1 MYQQRTAQP
10 VTDATIAKRTVIDV
24 NHDDDDDWLP
34 KELQKPPNQCQLT
47 PEELD
52 EEFTRILNANNP
64 LAPQNIARYNFK
76 EKTFKC
82 SPNVDHLVVHL
93 DISGYLTFKNDGN
106 EEKPVKPVQE
116 EAETEEKATNTEETT
131 EENKKTET
139 SEQQTNTENSTENNT
154 ENNTTENAEKPP
166 EAAPQP
172 EQENDANAAN
182 NSKNPFNFSERAL
195 QTFNN
200 LSRETSTN
208 TEPPPKN
215 TFSDTVTQWAI
226 FDEYVKDLAQKEK
239 ANKDKTAKPAFGA
252 KNKGDDH
259 TFELP
264 VENHVED
271 VYYRDPEL
279 KISIRKIERMT
290 NQNTHDEITQ
300 DFKYWDDVADEV
312 KGLKNS
318 NARLLPL
325 WKFVYKKE
333 KKKHVTALCWN
344 PSLSDFFVVGYG
356 SYNFSKQGPGLIACF
371 TLKNPSYPEFVYNT
385 NSGVMCLD
393 FYEKT
398 PSLIAVGMYDGTVA
412 VYDLARKSELPLY
425 KSSTKTGKHTDPV
438 WEVKWQKDDLYDHPN
453 FFSISSD
460 GKIIQWTLLKNELQK
475 MDIIV
480 LRYDKELSIKTEDP
494 KTIEVENEDA
504 SIQAL
509 IEKDNNIEVAFDNAS
524 GSCFDFNPLDDN
536 VFVVGTEEGSIF
548 KCSTN
553 YNKQYLMT
561 YEGHQM
567 AIYCTKY
574 NKFHPRIFL
583 SASADWTIK
592 LWDHDYDKPIITF
605 DLNSPVS
612 SIEWSPYSSTI
623 FAAVTNEGK
632 IYIYELNEKKY
643 EPVCEQ
649 QIVKKAKLTHIRFN
663 KYEPILLVGDDKG
676 NIYSLKL
683 PPSLRRHSKEP
694 KDEMQ
699 KLEKIILITS
709 GRMPQNN

>member
-10 VTDATIAKRTVIDV
+10 ITESANNKRTVIDL

-47 PEELD
+47 PQELD

-93 DISGYLTFKNDGN
+93 DISGYLTFKNDVN
-106 EEKPVKPVQE
+106 EEKSVKPVQE
-116 EAETEEKATNTEETT
+116 EAETEDKATNTENGEKENEKTETT
-131 EENKKTET
+131 EQET
-139 SEQQTNTENSTENNT
+139 STEDGKVNTENVQSEKSP
-154 ENNTTENAEKPP
+154 ESETT
-166 EAAPQP
+166 Q
-172 EQENDANAAN
+172 DDTNAAN

-215 TFSDTVTQWAI
+215 TFSDTVTQWSI

-239 ANKDKTAKPAFGA
+239 ANKEKAKPAFGA

-259 TFELP
+259 TLELP

-279 KISIRKIERMT
+279 KVSIKKIERMT

-300 DFKYWDDVADEV
+300 DFKYWDDVADEI
-312 KGLKNS
+312 KGLKNG

-385 NSGVMCLD
+385 NSGVMCID

-412 VYDLARKSELPLY
+412 VYDLARKTELPLY

-438 WEVKWQKDDLYDHPN
+438 WEIKWQKDDLYDHPN

-480 LRYDKELSIKTEDP
+480 LRNDIELSIKMEDP
-494 KTIEVENEDA
+494 KKVEVETEDA
-504 SIQAL
+504 NIQAL
-509 IEKDNNIEVAFDNAS
+509 INKENKEVAAFDYAS
-524 GSCFDFNPLDDN
+524 GSCFDFNSQIDN
-536 VFVVGTEEGSIF
+536 VFVVGTEEGNIF
-548 KCSTN
+548 KCSTA
-553 YNKQYLMT
+553 YNKQYLMS

-632 IYIYELNEKKY
+632 VYIFELNEKKY

-649 QIVKKAKLTHIRFN
+649 QIVKKAKLTHIRVN
-663 KYEPILLVGDDKG
+663 KFEPILLVGDDKG

-683 PPSLRRHSKEP
+683 PPSLRKHSKEP
-694 KDEMQ
+694 RDEMQ

>member
-10 VTDATIAKRTVIDV
+10 ISDGTNTKRTVIDV

-76 EKTFKC
+76 EKIFKC
-82 SPNVDHLVVHL
+82 SPNVDHLVIHL
-93 DISGYLTFKNDGN
+93 DISGYLTFKNDGT

-116 EAETEEKATNTEETT
+116 ETETEEKATNTEGTT
-131 EENKKTET
+131 EENKDTET
-139 SEQQTNTENSTENNT
+139 SEQEASTEANN
-154 ENNTTENAEKPP
+154 ENAEKPP
-166 EAAPQP
+166 EVIQP
-172 EQENDANAAN
+172 EQENTPIPTAQDDANAAN

-200 LSRETSTN
+200 LFRETSTN

-239 ANKDKTAKPAFGA
+239 ANKDKAKPAFGA

-279 KISIRKIERMT
+279 KMSIRKIERMT

-300 DFKYWDDVADEV
+300 DFKYWDDVADEI
-312 KGLKNS
+312 KGLKNA

-344 PSLSDFFVVGYG
+344 PCLSDFFVVGYG

-480 LRYDKELSIKTEDP
+480 LRNDKELSIKMEDP

-504 SIQAL
+504 NIQAL

-649 QIVKKAKLTHIRFN
+649 QIVKKARLTHIRFN
-663 KYEPILLVGDDKG
+663 KFEPILLVGDDKG

-683 PPSLRRHSKEP
+683 PPSLRKHSKEP

-709 GRMPQNN
+709 GCMPQNN

>member
-1 MYQQRTAQP
+1 MYQQRAPAPILESNTS
-10 VTDATIAKRTVIDV
+10 KRAVIDV
-24 NHDDDDDWLP
+24 SHDDDDDWLP

-47 PEELD
+47 EEELD

-93 DISGYLTFKNDGN
+93 DISGYLILKNDV
-106 EEKPVKPVQE
+106 EEKPVKSVE
-116 EAETEEKATNTEETT
+116 ETETEEKATNTEESGEKKETT
-131 EENKKTET
+131 EKE
-139 SEQQTNTENSTENNT
+139 TNTEG
-154 ENNTTENAEKPP
+154 TTENAENTENAQPTP
-166 EAAPQP
+166 EQAEPAQPQSQPQP
-172 EQENDANAAN
+172 TPQDDSNAAN

-215 TFSDTVTQWAI
+215 TFSDTVTQWSI
-226 FDEYVKDLAQKEK
+226 FDEYVNDLAQKEK
-239 ANKDKTAKPAFGA
+239 ANKEKAKPAFGA
-252 KNKGDDH
+252 KNKEDDH
-259 TFELP
+259 TYELP
-264 VENHVED
+264 PENHIED

-279 KISIRKIERMT
+279 KMSIRKIERMT

-300 DFKYWDDVADEV
+300 DFKYWDDVADEI

-344 PSLSDFFVVGYG
+344 PCLSDFFVVGYG

-385 NSGVMCLD
+385 NSGVMCID
-393 FYEKT
+393 VYKKI

-425 KSSTKTGKHTDPV
+425 KSSIKTGKHTDPV
-438 WEVKWQKDDLYDHPN
+438 WEIKWQKDDLYDHPN

-480 LRYDKELSIKTEDP
+480 LRNDKELSIKMVDPQKIETES
-494 KTIEVENEDA
+494 EDDN
-504 SIQAL
+504 IKAL
-509 IEKDNNIEVAFDNAS
+509 IEKESNEEIAFDYAS
-524 GSCFDFNPLDDN
+524 GSCFDFNPLDN
-536 VFVVGTEEGSIF
+536 NIFVVGTEEGNIF
-548 KCSTN
+548 KCSTS

-649 QIVKKAKLTHIRFN
+649 QIVKKARLTHIRFN
-663 KYEPILLVGDDKG
+663 KFEPILLVGDDKG

-683 PPSLRRHSKEP
+683 PPSLRKHSKEP

-699 KLEKIILITS
+699 KIEKIILTTS

>member
-1 MYQQRTAQP
+1 MYQRRTSVP
-10 VTDATIAKRTVIDV
+10 VTETNISRKAVVDLNR
-24 NHDDDDDWLP
+24 DDDDDWLP
-34 KELQKPPNQCQLT
+34 KELQKPLNQCQLT
-47 PEELD
+47 EEELD

-93 DISGYLTFKNDGN
+93 EISGYLTFKNDIL
-106 EEKPVKPVQE
+106 EEKQVKVQE
-116 EAETEEKATNTEETT
+116 EGNGETEEKATNTEEAG

-139 SEQQTNTENSTENNT
+139 TEQETNTEGATENP
-154 ENNTTENAEKPP
+154 ENAQP
-166 EAAPQP
+166 EA
-172 EQENDANAAN
+172 EQEQAQQPQQQPPVDDGNAAN

-226 FDEYVKDLAQKEK
+226 FDEYVEDLAHKEK
-239 ANKDKTAKPAFGA
+239 ANKEKPKPAFGA
-252 KNKGDDH
+252 KNKENDH
-259 TFELP
+259 EFELP
-264 VENHVED
+264 PENHVED

-279 KISIRKIERMT
+279 KMSIRKIERMT

-300 DFKYWDDVADEV
+300 DFKYWDDVADEI
-312 KGLKNS
+312 KGLKNT

-344 PSLSDFFVVGYG
+344 PCLSDFFVVGYG

-385 NSGVMCLD
+385 NSGVMCID

-398 PSLIAVGMYDGTVA
+398 PSLLAVGMYDGTVA
-412 VYDLARKSELPLY
+412 VYDLARKSDLPLC
-425 KSSTKTGKHTDPV
+425 KSSIKTGKHTDPV
-438 WEVKWQKDDLYDHPN
+438 WEIKWQKDDLYDHPN

-460 GKIIQWTLLKNELQK
+460 GKIIQWTMLKNELQK

-480 LRYDKELSIKTEDP
+480 LRNNKELSIKMVDPQKIETESEDDN
-494 KTIEVENEDA
+494 IE
-504 SIQAL
+504 AL
-509 IEKDNNIEVAFDNAS
+509 IDRENTEEVAFDYAS
-524 GSCFDFNPLDDN
+524 GSCFDFNQHIDN
-536 VFVVGTEEGSIF
+536 VFVVGTEEGNIF
-548 KCSTN
+548 KCSTS

-567 AIYCTKY
+567 AIYCAKY

-583 SASADWTIK
+583 TASADWTIK

-632 IYIYELNEKKY
+632 IYIFELNEKKY

-649 QIVKKAKLTHIRFN
+649 QIVKKARLTHIKFN
-663 KYEPILLVGDDKG
+663 KFEPILLVGDDKG

-683 PPSLRRHSKEP
+683 PPSLRKHSKEP
-694 KDEMQ
+694 RDEMQ

>member
-10 VTDATIAKRTVIDV
+10 LSDQVNTKRTVIDV

-93 DISGYLTFKNDGN
+93 DISGYLSFKSDGTEEKQVKAVQEVQEAPQEGG
-106 EEKPVKPVQE
+106 EEKP
-116 EAETEEKATNTEETT
+116 AETEEKATNTEETT
-131 EENKKTET
+131 EENKNPET
-139 SEQQTNTENSTENNT
+139 AEQET
-154 ENNTTENAEKPP
+154 TTENAENA
-166 EAAPQP
+166 ENAQP
-172 EQENDANAAN
+172 ATTEQEQPQTQAAQAQDDAAN
-182 NSKNPFNFSERAL
+182 NAKNPFNFSERAL

-215 TFSDTVTQWAI
+215 TFSDTVTQWSI

-239 ANKDKTAKPAFGA
+239 QNKDKAKPAFGA
-252 KNKGDDH
+252 KNKEDDH
-259 TFELP
+259 TYELP

-279 KISIRKIERMT
+279 KMSIRKIERMT

-300 DFKYWDDVADEV
+300 DFKYWDDVGDEI

-333 KKKHVTALCWN
+333 KKKNVTALCWN
-344 PSLSDFFVVGYG
+344 PNLSDFFVVGYG

-385 NSGVMCLD
+385 NSGVMCID

-412 VYDLARKSELPLY
+412 VYDLARKGDLPLY
-425 KSSTKTGKHTDPV
+425 KSSTKTGKHTDSV

-453 FFSISSD
+453 FFSVSSD
-460 GKIIQWTLLKNELQK
+460 GRIIQWTLLKNELQK
-475 MDIIV
+475 MVRNYIS
-480 LRYDKELSIKTEDP
+480 LIK
-494 KTIEVENEDA
+494 
-504 SIQAL
+504 
-509 IEKDNNIEVAFDNAS
+509 
-524 GSCFDFNPLDDN
+524 
-536 VFVVGTEEGSIF
+536 
-548 KCSTN
+548 
-553 YNKQYLMT
+553 
-561 YEGHQM
+561 
-567 AIYCTKY
+567 
-574 NKFHPRIFL
+574 FL
-583 SASADWTIK
+583 TR
-592 LWDHDYDKPIITF
+592 
-605 DLNSPVS
+605 
-612 SIEWSPYSSTI
+612 E
-623 FAAVTNEGK
+623 
-632 IYIYELNEKKY
+632 
-643 EPVCEQ
+643 
-649 QIVKKAKLTHIRFN
+649 
-663 KYEPILLVGDDKG
+663 
-676 NIYSLKL
+676 
-683 PPSLRRHSKEP
+683 
-694 KDEMQ
+694 
-699 KLEKIILITS
+699 
-709 GRMPQNN
+709 

>member
-10 VTDATIAKRTVIDV
+10 ISETATSKKTFVDV
-24 NHDDDDDWLP
+24 NRDEDDDWLP

-47 PEELD
+47 EQELD

-93 DISGYLTFKNDGN
+93 DISGYLTFKNDV
-106 EEKPVKPVQE
+106 EEKPIKPVQDE
-116 EAETEEKATNTEETT
+116 NNATETEEKATNTEGNS
-131 EENKKTET
+131 EENKNTET
-139 SEQQTNTENSTENNT
+139 TTEQGTSTEGNP
-154 ENNTTENAEKPP
+154 ENAEQPP
-166 EAAPQP
+166 APAPAPVP
-172 EQENDANAAN
+172 EQEQDDNNAAN

-239 ANKDKTAKPAFGA
+239 ANKEKAKPAFGA

-279 KISIRKIERMT
+279 KMSIRKIERMT

-344 PSLSDFFVVGYG
+344 PCLSDFFVVGYG

-438 WEVKWQKDDLYDHPN
+438 WEVKWQKDDLYEHPN

-460 GKIIQWTLLKNELQK
+460 GKIIQWTLLKNELKK
-475 MDIIV
+475 MDIII
-480 LRYDKELSIKTEDP
+480 LRSDKELSIKTEDP
-494 KTIEVENEDA
+494 KKIETENEDEN
-504 SIQAL
+504 IRAL
-509 IEKDNNIEVAFDNAS
+509 IEKENNEDVAFDYAS
-524 GSCFDFNPLDDN
+524 GSCFDFNLQDDN
-536 VFVVGTEEGSIF
+536 VFVVGTEEGNIF
-548 KCSTN
+548 KCSTS

-632 IYIYELNEKKY
+632 VYIFELNEKKY

-683 PPSLRRHSKEP
+683 PPSLRKHSKEP
-694 KDEMQ
+694 RDEMQ